1 MVKYIDAPFGRYLY
15 VTPPPAYS
23 THLGSTKKDVTRPN
37 KYVHSATVRRY
48 GGPKPKQQR
57 RPATEGGNKDRRT
70 DWSRVDSL
78 IEAVYKP
85 PKMPASYEV
94 RQLAHAGQYRKEQ
107 HELPS
112 FRATYFNSA
121 PTHNGPNDFKQTIEN
136 FKRAQEQGWRPGTSI
151 QKAAARVAGKPTAKS
166 AEAEDVR
173 LGFGPTNGFA
183 RGWAEARTEA
193 VIKAAQRA
201 ASRSSNSRGGRENSR
216 ATSRA
221 KSRAHTL
228 PVIVEEQSDRKRQEE
243 EIQMGKSTPYRPTQL
258 ELTDMEKWKQER
270 ATDAYINKMEKF
282 RKQRHRRF
290 FKDLEEVE
298 HEQID
303 TYHRQ
308 LRESKKKYFETVDQQ
323 RAQLKDLR
331 DRYLREQIDR
341 FKRFH
346 LRNEDVQQYL
356 ETRSIPRDDYGLPEG
371 LEGELPRVFSPKAP
385 LPPKPPSVKSVMRAK
400 NLSNFASI
408 WNQRAAQ
415 PNWAP
420 QTVDDE
426 KLLPD
431 IKKFLPTREE
441 TPKNT
446 SKAER
451 VYAQKP
457 PSRQAQAQKPQSR
470 ASQKAASTDKGM
482 AKAAATGPQKVKSPK
497 KGIRLATR
505 GSRKLGTRGTKRSLK
520 VGSRQASRGHH
531 ETKPQHDSRMPLI
544 VQKVESRVSPNSPE
558 R

>member
-23 THLGSTKKDVTRPN
+23 THLGSTKKDVTRSN

-48 GGPKPKQQR
+48 GGPKPRQQR
-57 RPATEGGNKDRRT
+57 RPATEGGNADRRT

-121 PTHNGPNDFKQTIEN
+121 PTHNGPDDFKQTIEN

-151 QKAAARVAGKPTAKS
+151 QKAAARVAGKPTGKF

-173 LGFGPTNGFA
+173 LGLGPPNGFA

-201 ASRSSNSRGGRENSR
+201 ASRSSRGGRDSSR

-228 PVIVEEQSDRKRQEE
+228 PVIVEEQSDRRRHEGE
-243 EIQMGKSTPYRPTQL
+243 TEMGKSTPYRPTQMD
-258 ELTDMEKWKQER
+258 LTDLERWKQER
-270 ATDAYINKMEKF
+270 ATDAYINEMEKF

-290 FKDLEEVE
+290 FKELEEVE

-431 IKKFLPTREE
+431 IKKFLPAREE
-441 TPKNT
+441 TPPK
-446 SKAER
+446 KATEK
-451 VYAQKP
+451 VYTQKP
-457 PSRQAQAQKPQSR
+457 PSRQANGQKPQSR
-470 ASQKAASTDKGM
+470 ASQKATTSNDKGTT
-482 AKAAATGPQKVKSPK
+482 KAATGPQKAKSPK

-505 GSRKLGTRGTKRSLK
+505 GSRKFGTRGSKRSFK
-520 VGSRQASRGHH
+520 VGSRQASRGQHD
-531 ETKPQHDSRMPLI
+531 TKPHHDSRMPLI
-544 VQKVESRVSPNSPE
+544 VQKVENRVSPNSPE